1 MTRKEYLIS
10 QFSGTIALLLLGCRD
25 KNENIAPSIPKPV
38 RKLIFT
44 KVLPEKAVEGKTIQ
58 IFWEAENID
67 SLTIYD
73 RINNAD
79 WKLISKNI
87 DPGIGHFEIQ
97 LPPTFNANSTYAIKI
112 SGGEIDTVKENIITE
127 KVYLN
132 PFMEIIAIEPNEAI
146 AGEKLKVYFKTENI
160 QSILVELKNNKGA
173 FLIVETIDAKIGNFE
188 FILPNTFNL
197 DDTLTINISGHSVFD
212 LKEDIPTFNRIKID
226 TNDFPELK
234 IITGLKKV
242 ITSKGDVWLKRQSP
256 DTMIAFSG
264 ACTHSG
270 CGIDYVQAENNFT
283 CFCHGSKFSLDG
295 TVLNGPAN
303 LPLNQFRCIQVSN
316 EEFKL
321 IY

>member
-1 MTRKEYLIS
+1 MTRKEYLIY

-25 KNENIAPSIPKPV
+25 KNETIVPPIPEPV
-38 RKLIFT
+38 SKLIFT

-58 IFWEAENID
+58 IFWEAENIG
-67 SLTIYD
+67 SLEIYD
-73 RINNAD
+73 RVNNAD
-79 WKLISKNI
+79 WNLVAKNI
-87 DPGIGHFEIQ
+87 DPIIGQFEIQ
-97 LPPTFNANSTYAIKI
+97 LPSIFNSNSIYAVKI
-112 SGGEIDTVKENIITE
+112 SGGGIDAIKENIITE
-127 KVYLN
+127 KVFLT
-132 PFMEIIAIEPNEAI
+132 PFIEIVAIEPNEAI
-146 AGEKLKVYFKTENI
+146 AEEKLKVFFKTENI
-160 QSILVELKNNKGA
+160 QSVLVELKNNKGD
-173 FLIVETIDAKIGNFE
+173 FLRVETIDAKIGNFE

-197 DDTLTINISGHSVFD
+197 DDTLSINISGHSIFD

-234 IITGLKKV
+234 IINGLKKV
-242 ITSKGDVWLKRQSP
+242 ITSRGDVWLKRQSP

-264 ACTHSG
+264 VCTHSG
-270 CGIDYVQAENNFT
+270 CGIDYVQSENNFT

-303 LPLNQFRCIQVSN
+303 LPLNQFRCLQVSS

>member
-1 MTRKEYLIS
+1 MTRKEYLMT
-10 QFSGTIALLLLGCRD
+10 QFSGTIALFLLGCRD
-25 KNENIAPSIPKPV
+25 KNENIAPSIPEPT

-44 KVLPEKAVEGKTIQ
+44 KVLPEKAIEGKTIQ

-73 RINNAD
+73 RVDNAD

-87 DPGIGHFEIQ
+87 DPQIGYFEIQ
-97 LPPTFNANSTYAIKI
+97 LPQIFASNSSYAVKI
-112 SGGEIDTVKENIITE
+112 LGGGIETIKENIITE
-127 KVYLN
+127 KIYLT
-132 PFMEIIAIEPNEAI
+132 PSIEIVKTEPNEAI
-146 AGEKLKVYFKTENI
+146 AGEKLKVFFKTENI
-160 QSILVELKNNKGA
+160 QSVLVELKNNKGE
-173 FLIVETIDAKIGNFE
+173 FLKIETIDAKIGNFE
-188 FILPNTFNL
+188 FILPDTFNL
-197 DDTLTINISGHSVFD
+197 DDTLSINISGHSVFD
-212 LKEDIPTFNRIKID
+212 LKEDIPTFNRVKID

-234 IITGLKKV
+234 IINGLKKV
-242 ITSKGDVWLKRQSP
+242 ITSRGDIWLKRQSP

-283 CFCHGSKFSLDG
+283 CFCHGSKFSLEG
-295 TVLNGPAN
+295 AVLNGPAN
-303 LPLNQFRCIQVSN
+303 LPLNQFRCPQVSN